1 MNNKVIA
8 TALALSTLTIG
19 TFTFVNSS
27 NAQTPTA
34 KTALSKTFCPS
45 GEESIATKIKLFA
58 ETKTFYINICKA
70 TDSSGAY
77 YYDSRLK
84 NGEGKDTIVRLSTV
98 KKGLY
103 TAETNRYQIILDL
116 NKKSLKVYQGGAN
129 LVLQEQVYN
138 VRYF

>member
-1 MNNKVIA
+1 MKNKVIGA
-8 TALALSTLTIG
+8 ALALSTLTIG
-19 TFTFVNSS
+19 TFAFINSS

-45 GEESIATKIKLFA
+45 GEESIGTKIKVFA

-70 TDSSGAY
+70 NGSSGAY

-84 NGEGKDTIVRLSTV
+84 SGQGTDTFVPLSTA

-103 TAETNRYQIILDL
+103 TAETNRYQFILDL
-116 NKKSLKVYQGGAN
+116 NKKSLKVYKGTN
-129 LVLQEQVYN
+129 LVLQERVYN
-138 VRYF
+138 VRHF